1 MYPWDGAGPA
11 FSTSVAR
18 IPRERS
24 VGPTPRG
31 RTVQRF
37 CEALHVDAA
46 PKTRYARNGEV
57 HLAYQELGE
66 GALDIVEIE
75 SWVHHVEAFWAVPE
89 LARQRRRL
97 AAIGRLIMLD
107 RRGTGLS
114 DPVALDRLPDLETQV
129 QDVIAVMDA
138 AGCEQAAICGF
149 TDGGALALHVAAAYP
164 DRCRALV
171 LWNTAARL
179 TWSADYPWGP
189 PERVLLD
196 VVERQSADWAD
207 GNPGHFSMIIPSRA
221 DDARFLAE
229 FMQLARSAISPGA
242 VAHYFGQAVSV
253 DVRDLLPHVAA
264 PTLVLQRA
272 QGPIVSSE
280 MGRYVADHIP
290 QARYVEID
298 GIDHLWFTEH
308 GDEVVDEIE
317 EFLTGGRT
325 AADPDRRLATVLF
338 TDIVGSTAQ
347 AAELGDTRWRA
358 LLDRHDQIL
367 RAEIIRFG
375 GEEIDSAGDGFL
387 STFDGPA
394 RAIRCAAAMSDT
406 LSGIGLAIRAGVHTG
421 EVEVRGQQI
430 GGLAVHIGARVA
442 ATGNSGEIV
451 VSSTVKELMA
461 GSELTFL
468 DRGEHELKGV
478 PGTWRLYVVQR

>member
-1 MYPWDGAGPA
+1 
-11 FSTSVAR
+11 
-18 IPRERS
+18 
-24 VGPTPRG
+24 
-31 RTVQRF
+31 
-37 CEALHVDAA
+37 VDAP

-75 SWVHHVEAFWAVPE
+75 SWVHHVEAFWAIPE

-97 AAIGRLIMLD
+97 AAIGRLIILD

-129 QDVIAVMDA
+129 RDVIAVMDD
-138 AGCEQAAICGF
+138 AGCEQAAIVGMQ
-149 TDGGALALHVAAAYP
+149 DGGALALRLAAEYP
-164 DRCRALV
+164 ERCRALV
-171 LWNTAARL
+171 LWNTAARFFQ
-179 TWSADYPWGP
+179 SDDYPWGA
-189 PERVLLD
+189 PEQMLLGFVD
-196 VVERQSADWAD
+196 QQATDWAD
-207 GNPGHFSMIIPSRA
+207 GNPGYLRVLAPSRA
-221 DDARFLAE
+221 DDARFGAE
-229 FMQLARSAISPGA
+229 MTQLSRSAISPGA
-242 VAHYFGQAVSV
+242 VAHYFRQTVSV
-253 DVRDLLPHVAA
+253 DIRDLLPQVAA

-272 QGPIVSSE
+272 QGPIVRSE
-280 MGRYVADHIP
+280 MGRYVGDHIP
-290 QARYVEID
+290 GAQYVEID
-298 GIDHLWFTEH
+298 GTDHLWFTQH

-367 RAEIIRFG
+367 RAELSRFG

-394 RAIRCAAAMSDT
+394 RAIRCATAMSDA
-406 LSGIGLAIRAGVHTG
+406 LAGIGIAIRAGVHTG
-421 EVEVRGQQI
+421 EVEVRGRNI

-442 ATGNSGEIV
+442 ATADGGEIV

-478 PGTWRLYVVQR
+478 PGTWRLYVVKR

>member
-1 MYPWDGAGPA
+1 
-11 FSTSVAR
+11 
-18 IPRERS
+18 
-24 VGPTPRG
+24 
-31 RTVQRF
+31 
-37 CEALHVDAA
+37 VDA
-46 PKTRYARNGEV
+46 PPTTRYARNEGV

-114 DPVALDRLPDLETQV
+114 DPVALDRMPDLETQV

-138 AGCEQAAICGF
+138 AGCEQAAIMGF
-149 TDGGALALHVAAAYP
+149 SDGGALALQLAATYP
-164 DRCRALV
+164 ERCRALV

-179 TWSADYPWGP
+179 IQGVDYPWGA
-189 PERVLLD
+189 PERVLLELVD
-196 VVERQSADWAD
+196 RQSADWAD
-207 GNPGHFSMIIPSRA
+207 GNPGHVRALMPSRA
-221 DDARFLAE
+221 DDTRYVAE
-229 FMQLARSAISPGA
+229 FMQLQRTAISPGA
-242 VAHYFGQAVSV
+242 VAHYFRQTVSV
-253 DVRDLLPHVAA
+253 DVRDLLPRVSA
-264 PTLVLQRA
+264 PTLVLQRGA
-272 QGPIVSSE
+272 QGPIVSTE
-280 MGRYVADHIP
+280 MGRYVADRIP
-290 QARYVEID
+290 RARYVEID
-298 GIDHLWFTEH
+298 GTDHIWFTEH
-308 GDEVVDEIE
+308 ADEVVDEIE

-325 AADPDRRLATVLF
+325 ASDPDRRLATVLF
-338 TDIVGSTAQ
+338 TDIVGSTAR

-358 LLDRHDQIL
+358 LLDRHDQIVRGEL
-367 RAEIIRFG
+367 NRFG

-394 RAIRCAAAMSDT
+394 RAIRCAAAMSDE

-421 EVEVRGQQI
+421 EVEVRGQGI

-478 PGTWRLYVVQR
+478 PGTWRLYVVKR